1 VKLRA
6 FGLTQY
12 DAVLLVDSNAFVA
25 GDVAPLFALPTDFA
39 AGWDQ
44 ARWLR
49 GNDTAAVRAVSGGAL
64 FLRPCA
70 ATEAHLLDLLARGE
84 RGGKGGAGGGDG
96 GGLPTGG
103 GRGTEQELLSW
114 CASSLLG
121 DPRLTV
127 TAVSCRPVGCR
138 APWPSPLLICT
149 HQRSRSRRRRRPTRS
164 PSTCSTSHRSA
175 PRIALSVPQVL

>member
-1 VKLRA
+1 MKLRA

-12 DAVLLVDSNAFVA
+12 DAVLLVDSNAYVA

-49 GNDTAAVRAVSGGAL
+49 GNDTAAVGAVSGGAL

-84 RGGKGGAGGGDG
+84 RGGKS
-96 GGLPTGG
+96 G
-103 GRGTEQELLSW
+103 GRGGGGATLPGGGGGSTAAEQELLSW
-114 CASSLLG
+114 C
-121 DPRLTV
+121 
-127 TAVSCRPVGCR
+127 VSGWLAGCCG
-138 APWPSPLLICT
+138 PCT
-149 HQRSRSRRRRRPTRS
+149 
-164 PSTCSTSHRSA
+164 
-175 PRIALSVPQVL
+175 